1 MAANIFIP
9 SSMLAIDWS
18 LGVSLC
24 GEGHRYWSSIV
35 TIVMIH
41 ELRHPKKN
49 IPFQISGTLVFLA

>member
-18 LGVSLC
+18 LGVSLY
-24 GEGHRYWSSIV
+24 GEGRRYWSSIV

-41 ELRHPKKN
+41 ELRHP
-49 IPFQISGTLVFLA
+49 